1 VISRWVAAAVGAALM
16 VAAIGAGFALRDA
29 SDLSGAYGEPR
40 AVAQRP
46 PLLLLTALPI
56 VFPETFTLD
65 GGEPAVLDALASRYQ
80 VIPISVADSVSLQGH
95 RLLLMAQPQ
104 AQPAQVLV
112 DLDAW
117 VRGGGR
123 VLVLADP
130 ALEWPSELALGDR
143 GRPPMAFAD
152 TGLLGHWGLRLDAP
166 DRRGPASFEIGGRVV
181 EAASPGSLVATGG
194 NCRVTANRV
203 IARCRIGEGQA
214 SVIADADFLDVE
226 RRGGK
231 SGNLAALLSEL
242 ERLEPGH
249 EG

>member
-1 VISRWVAAAVGAALM
+1 VIWSGRWVAAAVGALLIAAAL
-16 VAAIGAGFALRDA
+16 GAGFALRDA
-29 SDLSGAYGEPR
+29 SDKVEPR
-40 AVAQRP
+40 AAQERP

-80 VIPISVADSVSLQGH
+80 VTPISIADSASLQGH

-112 DLDAW
+112 ELDQW

-130 ALEWPSELALGDR
+130 ALEWPSELGLGDR
-143 GRPPMAFAD
+143 RRPPPAFPD

-166 DRRGPASFEIGGRVV
+166 DGRGPASFEIDRRTVHAV
-181 EAASPGSLVATGG
+181 SPGSLVATGG
-194 NCRVTANRV
+194 NCDVTANRLV
-203 IARCRIGEGQA
+203 ARCRIGEGQA
-214 SVIADADFLDVE
+214 SVIADADFLDVA
-226 RRGGK
+226 RRK
-231 SGNLAALLSEL
+231 DSGNLAVLLREL
-242 ERLEPGH
+242 ERLEPGDK
-249 EG
+249 G